1 MRRLLLACLLL
12 LPAATAGEI
21 FRDDFSRFPP
31 RIFSEPVK
39 QLTNALHEYH
49 YVHDRGV
56 SLEVVLWDRHSV
68 SLYTQDRPFQGAKI
82 YAPIR
87 IRITTIRTTGW
98 RYRCR
103 TGKTGKIKKKLK

>member
-1 MRRLLLACLLL
+1 MPFS

-56 SLEVVLWDRHSV
+56 SLDPWANSMIHDDSWCGGDEDGKAYVEMNVQKS
-68 SLYTQDRPFQGAKI
+68 
-82 YAPIR
+82 
-87 IRITTIRTTGW
+87 
-98 RYRCR
+98 CR
-103 TGKTGKIKKKLK
+103 GISTPR

>member
-1 MRRLLLACLLL
+1 MKHIFLVCLSL

-31 RIFSEPVK
+31 RISSEPVK

-56 SLEVVLWDRHSV
+56 SLDPWANPLIDDDAWCRGDEDGKPYVEMDVPNKLPRHV
-68 SLYTQDRPFQGAKI
+68 NATLIVGEPEWLHYT
-82 YAPIR
+82 
-87 IRITTIRTTGW
+87 
-98 RYRCR
+98 
-103 TGKTGKIKKKLK
+103 

>member
-1 MRRLLLACLLL
+1 MKPTAFLLCL
-12 LPAATAGEI
+12 LPAAMAGEL

-68 SLYTQDRPFQGAKI
+68 CVYTQDRPFQGAKI

-87 IRITTIRTTGW
+87 NPDYYDSN
-98 RYRCR
+98 YRVSESLPDWENR
-103 TGKTGKIKKKLK
+103 KD